1 MPATSISTLIAEQN
15 PATGTETALLAI
27 SEAERE
33 AREAR
38 REAAAL
44 EMLRESRRQDGIRRW
59 QEFFPPAIQS
69 TDWAHPAL
77 VPYASPIAAV
87 RGYQLGAKGILA
99 SGPSGRGK
107 TRSMAALMRRL
118 GQEDGNDVRYW
129 SAMDWFSTL
138 QSCLDYGR
146 DSAQRW
152 VEATASRH
160 VVLFDDYGQE
170 ALSTSRRDWAQAWF
184 FHFLDYRVSRQ
195 LPLFVT
201 TNLSAREIMAHSGPA
216 RGDPL
221 VRRLLDLCEP
231 IQFR

>member
-1 MPATSISTLIAEQN
+1 MPTLSALIPPEIAPAATEQS
-15 PATGTETALLAI
+15 PAPL
-27 SEAERE
+27 SDAERE

-59 QEFFPPAIQS
+59 QEFFPPAIQA
-69 TDWAHPAL
+69 TDWAHPSL
-77 VPYASPIAAV
+77 VPYAGPIAAV
-87 RGYQLGAKGILA
+87 LSYKLSAKGILA

-129 SAMDWFSTL
+129 SAVDWFSTL

>member
-1 MPATSISTLIAEQN
+1 MPAISALIPPEVAPEATEQ
-15 PATGTETALLAI
+15 PQAPL
-27 SEAERE
+27 SDAERE

-59 QEFFPPAIQS
+59 QEFFPPAIQA
-69 TDWAHPAL
+69 TDWAHPSL
-77 VPYASPIAAV
+77 VPYAGPIAAV
-87 RGYQLGAKGILA
+87 LGYQLGAKGILA

-118 GQEDGNDVRYW
+118 GPEEGNDVRCW
-129 SAMDWFSTL
+129 SASNWFATL
-138 QSCLDYGR
+138 QSFLDYGR

-152 VEATASRH
+152 VETVASRH
-160 VVLFDDYGQE
+160 VVLIDDYGQE

-184 FHFLDYRVSRQ
+184 FHFLDFRVAHQ

-201 TNLSAREIMAHSGPA
+201 TNLSAREIMSHSGSA

-221 VRRLLDLCEP
+221 VRRLLDVCEP